1 MALSIATPFKTNT
14 LSSVSGTTF
23 TSNGTPFASTD
34 VGRFLVFT
42 NGPAIGQTRRIT
54 AFISTT
60 QVSVDLAWNVSNI
73 AEFTDSLPVAG
84 NTWQMSLGFADI
96 ADGVHIIAESAQ
108 SYRQIAAA
116 GVITLTVFFADVEKN
131 LALSPNAWLL
141 QGTAPIGRIQLGYL
155 HPNGYG
161 IRGCTLIDLDLSGN
175 GFSTGGSAGD
185 LHCYGCNIIHLGSG
199 TFWRLFRGSTQIVRW
214 VDCDFSGGYS
224 GRVQGA
230 RSAIVRCTFSII
242 GTSIGVALISPLGL
256 FKDCKMQASTASAFY
271 SFFALG
277 VATIISP
284 RFNAVTTLVRALVS
298 GSTLTF
304 RLEDY
309 IESEITAAT
318 NAINFDVT
326 NASAFVSWRQYVT
339 TSIVNLSL
347 AAITDSARR
356 VVRNNAGTVV
366 SDTTTASGSF
376 AKITVETRSFPGVAG
391 NRTWAQGISYAP
403 YEEAV
408 ASYLW
413 TPTRLSLPL
422 ATSSNNT
429 YPLASDSYIAQTTK
443 ATVDAYTLIS
453 SADRLYDR
461 YKSWFVDNLDTVWP
475 TFGVQR
481 LNGNGD
487 TLLLGNVALTIDA
500 TAGTVFAPTAGS
512 NTLAI
517 KATAFSAGTK
527 FATIRS
533 TSGSITLANAASISC
548 GVYLDG
554 AVLIAQDIDAVTG
567 AITTTNTCRIDVASP
582 GVYPAATIN
591 AASKIRVTAATSG
604 DIHDCRAVTFAT
616 GATFENNSGQ
626 PVVLK
631 LSPSQTVPTLL
642 ATSGTITVDNAAS
655 ATLTISGF
663 VTGSDVIIYNASVA
677 STGDGSNVLQT
688 YDAVAG
694 TSVNYSYTFVPG
706 TTVDVGVFKNG
717 YRPTYVRGIVLS
729 TTNATIPI
737 SQPEDP
743 SYVS

>member
-1 MALSIATPFKTNT
+1 MALSISTPFKTNT

-42 NGPAIGQTRRIT
+42 DGPAIGQIRRIT
-54 AFISTT
+54 AFTSTT

-96 ADGVHIIAESAQ
+96 ADGTHIIQDSAQ
-108 SYRQIAAA
+108 SYRQVIAAGLVTL
-116 GVITLTVFFADVEKN
+116 GVFLADVEKN
-131 LALSPNAWLL
+131 LVLSPNAISLTTPS
-141 QGTAPIGRIQLGYL
+141 GVTGGRIQLGYL

-161 IRGCTLIDLDLSGN
+161 MRGCSLIDVDTSGN
-175 GFSTGGSAGD
+175 GFSTSGAAGD
-185 LHCYGCNIIHLGSG
+185 VHLYGCNIIHLGSG
-199 TFWRLFRGSTQIVRW
+199 SFWRLFRGSAQIVRW

-224 GRVQGA
+224 GRIQGT
-230 RSAIVRCTFSII
+230 RSAVIRTTFTRI
-242 GTSIGVALISPLGL
+242 GTGIGVAIISPFGL
-256 FKDCKMQASTASAFY
+256 FRDCKMQDSTASAFY
-271 SFFALG
+271 SNFALG
-277 VATIISP
+277 VATINSP
-284 RFNAVTTLVRALVS
+284 RFDSVNTIARALVT

-304 RLEDY
+304 PLEDY
-309 IESEITAAT
+309 LESQVTAATFAVNFEAT
-318 NAINFDVT
+318 NAI
-326 NASAFVSWRQYVT
+326 AFVSFRQWVI

-347 AAITDSARR
+347 AAITDLARR
-356 VVRNNAGTVV
+356 VIRNGAATVV
-366 SDTTTASGSF
+366 SNTTTTSGAF
-376 AKITVETRSFPGVAG
+376 AKYTAEVKSFPGVSG
-391 NRTWAQGISYAP
+391 NRTWAQGVSVGP

-408 ASYLW
+408 ASYLY
-413 TPTRLSLPL
+413 TPTVLSLPL

-429 YPLASDSYIAQTTK
+429 YPLASDSYIVQTTK

-461 YKSWFVDNLDTVWP
+461 YKSWFVDNLATVWP

-500 TAGTVFAPTAGS
+500 TAGTVFAPTAAS

-517 KATAFSAGTK
+517 KATAFAAGTK

-554 AVLIAQDIDAVTG
+554 AVLVTQDIDAVTG
-567 AITTTNTCRIDVASP
+567 AITTTNTSRIDVASP
-582 GVYPAATIN
+582 GIYPAATIN

-604 DIHDCRAVTFAT
+604 DIHDCRSVTFSS
-616 GATFENNSGQ
+616 GSTFENNSGQ

-631 LSPSQTVPTLL
+631 LSPSQTVPSLL
-642 ATSGTITVDNAAS
+642 ATSGTITLDNAAS
-655 ATLTISGF
+655 ATVTITNLI
-663 VTGSDVIIYNASVA
+663 TGSRILIRRTDTLAVLVNTLLAS
-677 STGDGSNVLQT
+677 
-688 YDAVAG
+688 G
-694 TSVNYSYTFVPG
+694 TIFAYSYTVSGSIPVEVVVRNASG
-706 TTVDVGVFKNG
+706 SPAYQEWRTT
-717 YRPTYVRGIVLS
+717 
-729 TTNATIPI
+729 ATLGSID
-737 SQPEDP
+737 SSLTANQQPDQ
-743 SYVS
+743 